1 MKSNRFYAINLKTI
15 VAGASRVT
23 ASIAFSAF
31 IELVLIGVI
40 TDTVSAQS
48 IISASD
54 GTGTS
59 IQQNGNQFDIQ
70 GGARSQDGG
79 NLFHSFEQFG
89 LSAGEVANFLSSPEI
104 NNILGRVVGGDPSLI
119 NGLIQVTG
127 GNANLFLMNPAGII
141 FGQNASINVPG
152 DFFATTATGIGFG
165 EENWFEAIGSSN
177 YQSLVGDPDRFA
189 FDLVN
194 SGSIINAGNLAVN
207 TGQSLTLL
215 AGNTINTGTL
225 SAPEGTI
232 NLTAVPGTN
241 LVRLSREGNVLS
253 LEFAPPR
260 NRDGDILPFSPLAL
274 PELLT
279 GTGMGMGGG
288 GFGDQTPTEIPP
300 GTGTAIAS
308 GRRDVAGEMGGR
320 VNVFGDR
327 VGAISATIDAS
338 GNRGGGTI
346 LFGGEQ
352 QGQGTVPNARQI
364 YISEESQLLAD
375 ATETGDGGR
384 IITFAS
390 ENASIHGILS
400 ARGGETGGN
409 GGFIETSG
417 LASLSVTS
425 LPDISALVGRGGEW
439 LIDPYNIDI
448 VAGSGNSNIN
458 TLSPFTATGNGATLG
473 IDLILAALVNGD
485 VTISTGTG
493 GTQDGDITLKDDLIF
508 NLATERTLTLSAS
521 GTIWLKKAING
532 TTTSAPLNLVLNGG
546 NSSYNQPGIRVQ
558 DSLNSKGGD
567 ITMVGIS
574 SNQRG
579 VWIQGDID
587 SEGGNISLTGTSG
600 NNDGIWL
607 KAPIASGIGDITLTT
622 DRLDLNSGGGDKL
635 SGSGNLIL
643 QPLTPTL
650 DLQLGGSGSAGTIF
664 LTDNELSRI
673 NDGFNAITIGRGDG
687 SGTITVAS
695 DITFNDPVTL
705 RAPNGNGS
713 IDATG
718 GNIVGADNATIAL
731 EASQDITTSNITNF
745 GRDVTMTSTNGA
757 IATEN
762 IDTSSNSGD
771 GGKVSLTSPQDI
783 KVNSINTASTAGKG
797 GDINAIAGQFFRA
810 TGTFLGDG
818 GNDFSIYSGGSSGG
832 GQITLNHGGKGIT
845 PFTIGNAAVNG
856 VIGGIGDGSTAII
869 PNLSLQ
875 FTYVDGQ
882 IQIVSV
888 DGANTVGFS
897 SLISIDGVTSQSIGI
912 NGITS
917 PRSQGSQGRGQTIAN
932 LIVDVLQK
940 RISHLADPRVLENDR
955 FILSLD
961 PLGSNTSLITE
972 LTFDQID
979 RYFTQAFEKYFA
991 SESET
996 YASSIAKSL
1005 QESSLENSTPGESDR
1020 TATSEQNS
1028 ESDREIVIGVTQ
1040 ASLDRVDRA
1049 TGVKPSIIYAIYAP
1063 ALGFSSLAQDSQ
1075 PTDQLYLMLVTAKAE
1090 PILYKTGI
1098 SRRQIDAIAKQFRRG
1113 VTDVRERRDY
1123 LSSSQKLYQWLISP
1137 LEADLEK
1144 QEITHLTF
1152 ILDEGLRSL
1161 PIAAL
1166 HDGEKFIV
1174 ERYSVSLMPSLS
1186 LSDLSYTG
1194 IRGLEVLAMGS
1205 SKFSDRDPLPAV
1217 PIELDLLSS
1226 GKLWQGESYLNEDFT
1241 IEKLQAVRD
1250 RTPYRMIHLA
1260 THSDFLPGHPSES
1273 YIQVGNERLGIDRL
1287 RELGWHDP
1295 VVELLVLSA
1304 CRTALGDRDAELGF
1318 AGIAAMAGV
1327 KSTLGSLWRI
1337 NDVGS
1342 LGFMSAFYE
1351 QLQTAPIKAE
1361 AVRQAQLAM
1370 LAGKIRLENGELV
1383 TLSEII
1389 PLNKPLIDLGDRDFT
1404 HPYYWSSFTLIGT
1417 PW

>member
-23 ASIAFSAF
+23 ASVAFSAF
-31 IELVLIGVI
+31 IELVLIGTI

-48 IISASD
+48 IIPASD

-70 GGARSQDGG
+70 GGARSQNGG

-89 LSAGEVANFLSSPEI
+89 LSAGEVANFLSAPEI

-127 GNANLFLMNPAGII
+127 GNANLFLMNPTGIL
-141 FGQNASINVPG
+141 FGQNASINIPG

-177 YQSLVGDPDRFA
+177 YQNLVGDPDRFA

-241 LVRLSREGNVLS
+241 LVRLSQEGNVLS

-279 GTGMGMGGG
+279 GTLLTGMGGG
-288 GFGDQTPTEIPP
+288 GFGDQTPTEIP
-300 GTGTAIAS
+300 GMGTAIAS
-308 GRRDVAGEMGGR
+308 GRIDVSGERGGR

-346 LFGGEQ
+346 LLGGEQ
-352 QGQGTVPNARQI
+352 QGQGTSPNARQI
-364 YISEESQLLAD
+364 YISEDSQLLAD
-375 ATETGDGGR
+375 ARETGDGGR

-473 IDLILAALVNGD
+473 IDLILAALANGD

-493 GTQDGDITLKDDLIF
+493 GTQDGYITLNDDLIF

-532 TTTSAPLNLVLNGG
+532 AVTSAPLNLVFNGG
-546 NSSYNQPGIRVQ
+546 NSSYNQLGIRVQ

-607 KAPIASGIGDITLTT
+607 EAPIASGTGDITLTT
-622 DRLDLNSGGGDKL
+622 DRLDLNSGSGDKL

-664 LTDNELSRI
+664 LTDNELNRI
-673 NDGFNAITIGRGDG
+673 DNGFKGITIGRGDG
-687 SGTITVAS
+687 SGTITVA
-695 DITFNDPVTL
+695 DNITFNDPVTL
-705 RAPNGNGS
+705 RAPNGKGS

-718 GNIVGADNATIAL
+718 GNIIGADNATITL

-745 GRDVTMTSTNGA
+745 GSDVTITSTNGA
-757 IATEN
+757 IATGN
-762 IDTSSNSGD
+762 IDTSSNSSN
-771 GGKVSLTSPQDI
+771 GGTVSLSAPQDI

-797 GDINAIAGQFFRA
+797 GDVNAIAGQFFRA
-810 TGTFLGDG
+810 TRTFLGDSS
-818 GNDFSIYSGGSSGG
+818 NNFSIYSGGSSGG
-832 GQITLNHGGKGIT
+832 GQITLNHGGQGIT
-845 PFTIGNAAVNG
+845 PFTIGNATVNG
-856 VIGGIGDGSTAII
+856 VIGGIGDGSTAIM
-869 PNLSLQ
+869 PYFSLQ

-888 DGANTVGFS
+888 DGTDTVGLS

-912 NGITS
+912 NDVTS
-917 PRSQGSQGRGQTIAN
+917 QSSQGRGQTIAN

-940 RISHLADPRVLENDR
+940 RISNLADPRVLDGDR

-961 PLGSNTSLITE
+961 PLDPNTSLITE

-979 RYFTQAFEKYFA
+979 RYFTQAFAKYFA
-991 SESET
+991 SDSET
-996 YASSIAKSL
+996 YASPTAKSL

-1020 TATSEQNS
+1020 TPTSEQNS
-1028 ESDREIVIGVTQ
+1028 ESDREVVIGVTQ
-1040 ASLDRVDRA
+1040 ASLDRVERA
-1049 TGVKPSIIYAIYAP
+1049 TGAKPSIIYAIYAP

-1075 PTDQLYLMLVTAKAE
+1075 PTDQLYLMLVTATVE

-1113 VTDVRERRDY
+1113 VTDARERRDY

-1186 LSDLSYTG
+1186 LSDLSYAD

-1287 RELGWHDP
+1287 GELGWHDP
-1295 VVELLVLSA
+1295 AVELLVLSA

-1337 NDVGS
+1337 SDVGS
-1342 LGFMSAFYE
+1342 LVFMSAFYE

-1383 TLSEII
+1383 TLSAII
-1389 PLNKPLIDLGDRDFT
+1389 PLNKPLIELGDRDFT